1 MEDQTTVNSADAA
14 DTANVMTLTVSPRA
28 ADGGARVLD
37 LEGEVDVYTAPQLR
51 TAIMEE
57 VDRGTKHLLINLKRV
72 GYMDSTGLG
81 ILIGG
86 VKRLR
91 ESGGALLLI
100 DPTPRIARIFEITG
114 LNTIFNV
121 YASEEEAL
129 AARAQ

>member
-1 MEDQTTVNSADAA
+1 MEDQTKTADASDA
-14 DTANVMTLTVSPRA
+14 ANVMTLTVA
-28 ADGGARVLD
+28 ARNAEGSARVLD
-37 LEGEVDVYTAPQLR
+37 LDGEVDVYTAPQLR
-51 TAIMEE
+51 AAIMEE
-57 VDRGTKHLLINLKRV
+57 VDRGTKHLLVNLKHV

-100 DPTPRIARIFEITG
+100 GPTPRIARIFEITG

-129 AARAQ
+129 AARA

>member
-1 MEDQTTVNSADAA
+1 MEDQITGAEAADAA
-14 DTANVMTLTVSPRA
+14 DAMTLTVTPRDA
-28 ADGGARVLD
+28 EGGARVLD
-37 LEGEVDVYTAPQLR
+37 LAGEVDVYTAPQLR
-51 TAIMEE
+51 SAIMGE
-57 VDRGTKHLLINLKRV
+57 VERGTKHLLINLHRV

-100 DPTPRIARIFEITG
+100 GPTPRIARIFEITG

-121 YASEEEAL
+121 YASEQEAL

>member
-1 MEDQTTVNSADAA
+1 MEDQTKAAEAA
-14 DTANVMTLTVSPRA
+14 DSANLMTLTVTPRDA
-28 ADGGARVLD
+28 EGSARVLD
-37 LEGEVDVYTAPQLR
+37 LDGEVDVYTAPQLR

-57 VDRGTKHLLINLKRV
+57 VDQGTKHLLINLKRV

-100 DPTPRIARIFEITG
+100 GPTPRIARIFEITG

>member
-1 MEDQTTVNSADAA
+1 MEDQSKNADAA
-14 DTANVMTLTVSPRA
+14 DAANVMTLTVVARNAEGS
-28 ADGGARVLD
+28 ARVLD
-37 LEGEVDVYTAPQLR
+37 LDGEVDVYTAPQLR
-51 TAIMEE
+51 AAIMEE
-57 VDRGTKHLLINLKRV
+57 VDRGTRHLLVNLKRV

-100 DPTPRIARIFEITG
+100 GPTPRIARIFEITG

-129 AARAQ
+129 AART

>member
-1 MEDQTTVNSADAA
+1 MEDQTKAADAA
-14 DTANVMTLTVSPRA
+14 DASDVMTLTVTPRDA
-28 ADGGARVLD
+28 EGDARVLD
-37 LEGEVDVYTAPQLR
+37 LSGEVDVYTAPQLR
-51 TAIMEE
+51 AAIMEE
-57 VDRGTKHLLINLKRV
+57 VERGTKHLLINLKRV

-91 ESGGALLLI
+91 ESNGALLLVG
-100 DPTPRIARIFEITG
+100 PTPRIARIFEITG